1 MYFYYFL
8 INSVSVVRGCGE
20 SSSHW
25 SATSEEDVTHYHAY
39 TQTTS
44 DSAGPAGD
52 KSTNIKPSG
61 FRRRERA
68 HRIRNGRSF
77 DPCAAE
83 ILDSQSYP
91 AVTGK
96 DYNVDSM
103 ARGDHSSSDLSSPNE
118 TCYSFVRRAI
128 QKMSTPVRRGEEQG
142 DSEGG
147 SSSTVETRFPW
158 LSLAKLEQFTMAT
171 ASGAGIPRDRAEH
184 CFQVN

>member
-1 MYFYYFL
+1 MKLAKEY
-8 INSVSVVRGCGE
+8 GE

-44 DSAGPAGD
+44 DSTGPAGNIHA
-52 KSTNIKPSG
+52 TNKASG

-68 HRIRNGRSF
+68 HRKRSGRSF

-91 AVTGK
+91 VITGT
-96 DYNVDSM
+96 DRNSERM
-103 ARGDHSSSDLSSPNE
+103 TRAGQSSSDISSPNE

-128 QKMSTPVRRGEEQG
+128 QKMSSPVHRCDEQD
-142 DSEGG
+142 DSDGI
-147 SSSTVETRFPW
+147 SSSAMETRFPW
-158 LSLAKLEQFTMAT
+158 LTLAKLEKFTKPTIDGSRM
-171 ASGAGIPRDRAEH
+171 RDGQY
-184 CFQVN
+184 FQVS

>member
-1 MYFYYFL
+1 MKE
-8 INSVSVVRGCGE
+8 CGK

-44 DSAGPAGD
+44 DSAGPSGD
-52 KSTNIKPSG
+52 RSTATRTSG

-83 ILDSQSYP
+83 ILDSESYP
-91 AVTGK
+91 VITGT
-96 DYNVDSM
+96 DHSSDM
-103 ARGDHSSSDLSSPNE
+103 MFRGGHSSSDLSSPNE

-128 QKMSTPVRRGEEQG
+128 QKMSTPTMSTAKMSTVRRYDEQD

-147 SSSTVETRFPW
+147 SSSAMETRFPW
-158 LSLAKLEQFTMAT
+158 LSLAKLEQFATPT
-171 ASGAGIPRDRAEH
+171 ASGARMREGPY
-184 CFQVN
+184 FQVCVATF